1 MCAFILRWI
10 MNFKYMDMAIEEAKK
25 AYEEDEVP
33 VGCVIV
39 KNDQILAM
47 THNMKEQMKSATKH
61 AEILAIEEA
70 SFKIDNWRLDGCDVY
85 ITLEPCPMCAS
96 ALKQARVSNIFCG
109 LSNSDSK
116 NYEIVLKILSPDKN
130 NASVTIVN
138 DLAVEK
144 VNRIMKDFFKKR
156 RNG

>member
-1 MCAFILRWI
+1 MDL
-10 MNFKYMDMAIEEAKK
+10 KYMDMAIEEARR
-25 AYEEDEVP
+25 AFEEDEVP

-39 KNDQILAM
+39 KNNQILAL
-47 THNMKEQMKSATKH
+47 THNRKEQMNSATKH

-70 SFKIDNWRLDGCDVY
+70 SSKLNNWRLDGCDVY

-96 ALKQARVSNIFCG
+96 ALKQARVSHIFCG

-116 NYEIVLKILSPDKN
+116 NYEIVLKILESDKN
-130 NASVTIVN
+130 NASVSIIN

-144 VNRIMKDFFKKR
+144 VDKIMKDFFRNR
-156 RNG
+156 RNS